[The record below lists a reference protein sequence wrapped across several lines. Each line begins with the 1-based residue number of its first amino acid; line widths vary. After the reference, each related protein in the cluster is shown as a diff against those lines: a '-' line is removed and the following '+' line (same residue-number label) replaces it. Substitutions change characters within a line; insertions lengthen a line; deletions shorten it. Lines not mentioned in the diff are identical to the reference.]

1 MKNPFRKKTLTP
13 REVFI
18 RTFLDCIAPGVVK
31 FEVDHYIF
39 GNTYRCV
46 WALREYPASTE
57 SQAIL
62 RHLGEKSG
70 VTLRIYCRQVSP
82 GEEDRIIDNANKKNK
97 LDGSDP
103 NKLRQAVE
111 AESNLRDVAELV
123 HKMHR
128 EHEPLLHCAVYLEM
142 TADSMEHLRQ
152 LQTDVLTELVRCKL
166 NVDKLLLRQKQGFY
180 CASPVGYNAL
190 GREFE
195 RVLPAGSVANL
206 YPFNYSGKT
215 DPNGFYIGKDKY
227 GSNIVV
233 DFDRRDSD
241 KTSANILILGNSGQ
255 GKSYLMKLLICNL
268 LEAGKSVVSLDA
280 EHELEELCDKL
291 GGCFIDLMAGEKR
304 INVLEVRCWNEDT
317 EADESAPGA
326 FRKSTLLARHISFL
340 KDFFR
345 AYKEFSDP
353 QLDTIEIMLSK
364 LYQKWGI
371 SEETDFR
378 QLKPEDY
385 PILSDLYALIN
396 DELVNYRK
404 GSLYTRELLQEVLL
418 GLHSLCVGAD
428 APFFNGHTNISDDR
442 FLVFGVGGVLTA
454 ARSLRN
460 ALLFNVLA
468 YMSDRLLTAGNTVA
482 ALDELY
488 LWLSNPVAIEYIRNC
503 LKRVRK
509 RDSALMMASQN
520 LEDFDQEG
528 VREMTKPLFAIPP
541 HQFLFNPGSID
552 RRFYMDMLQ
561 LDEAEFELIRRARRG
576 ECLFKCGAERYHLKV
591 IAPDHI
597 PQDWFER
604 VQRLFKSR
612 EKTVSVE
619 KTPFHGRIQCSCG
632 AACRSKRSTSARYWL
647 CMRHDGDEAACPI
660 TQIPET
666 QIQQAF
672 LRLYYNLKHQ
682 GSCILPDLIANLRS
696 IRERKFLWS
705 VDVIELNRQIAEL
718 TSQNQLLTT
727 LRESGCVDPDIFISK
742 SNKLTEQLRAVKQ
755 AKSRI
760 LNQDG
765 DDTIPCTQELI
776 TILKRGPETL
786 HDFDGELFGQLID
799 KVIIESNTS
808 LRFRLKNG
816 LELRESIERTVR

>member
-1 MKNPFRKKTLTP
+1 MKNPFHKKEISP
-13 REVFI
+13 QEAFI
-18 RTFLDCIAPGVVK
+18 RSFLDCIAPGVVK

-128 EHEPLLHCAVYLEM
+128 EHAPLLHCAVYLEM
-142 TADSMEHLRQ
+142 TADSMEYLRQ

-268 LEAGKSVVSLDA
+268 LETGKSVVSLDA
-280 EHELEELCDKL
+280 EHELEDLCGKL

-317 EADESAPGA
+317 EADESAPEA

-345 AYKEFSDP
+345 AYKDFSDP
-353 QLDTIEIMLSK
+353 QLDTIEIMLSA

-371 SEETDFR
+371 SEETDFH
-378 QLKPEDY
+378 QLKSGDY
-385 PILSDLYALIN
+385 PVLSDLYALIN
-396 DELVNYRK
+396 NELVNYRN

-454 ARSLRN
+454 AKSLRN

-488 LWLSNPVAIEYIRNC
+488 LWLSNPIAIEYIRNC

-541 HQFLFNPGSID
+541 HQFLFNPGSIG

-561 LDEAEFELIRRARRG
+561 LDEAEFELIQHARRG

-591 IAPDHI
+591 IAPDH
-597 PQDWFER
+597 
-604 VQRLFKSR
+604 K
-612 EKTVSVE
+612 
-619 KTPFHGRIQCSCG
+619 
-632 AACRSKRSTSARYWL
+632 
-647 CMRHDGDEAACPI
+647 
-660 TQIPET
+660 
-666 QIQQAF
+666 
-672 LRLYYNLKHQ
+672 
-682 GSCILPDLIANLRS
+682 
-696 IRERKFLWS
+696 
-705 VDVIELNRQIAEL
+705 
-718 TSQNQLLTT
+718 
-727 LRESGCVDPDIFISK
+727 
-742 SNKLTEQLRAVKQ
+742 AV
-755 AKSRI
+755 
-760 LNQDG
+760 
-765 DDTIPCTQELI
+765 
-776 TILKRGPETL
+776 
-786 HDFDGELFGQLID
+786 LFGMAGG
-799 KVIIESNTS
+799 K
-808 LRFRLKNG
+808 
-816 LELRESIERTVR
+816 

>member
-1 MKNPFRKKTLTP
+1 MKNPFHKKEISP
-13 REVFI
+13 QEAFI
-18 RTFLDCIAPGVVK
+18 RSFLDCIAPGVVK

-142 TADSMEHLRQ
+142 TADSAEHLRQ

-227 GSNIVV
+227 GSNIAV

-268 LEAGKSVVSLDA
+268 LETGKSVVSLDA
-280 EHELEELCDKL
+280 EHELEELCGKL

-317 EADESAPGA
+317 DMETDESAPEA

-345 AYKEFSDP
+345 AYKDFSDP
-353 QLDTIEIMLSK
+353 QLDTIEIMLSE
-364 LYQKWGI
+364 LYRKWGI

-396 DELVNYRK
+396 NELVNYRN

-454 ARSLRN
+454 AKSLRN

-541 HQFLFNPGSID
+541 HQFLFNPGSIGK
-552 RRFYMDMLQ
+552 RFYMDMLQ

-591 IAPDHI
+591 IAPDH
-597 PQDWFER
+597 
-604 VQRLFKSR
+604 K
-612 EKTVSVE
+612 
-619 KTPFHGRIQCSCG
+619 
-632 AACRSKRSTSARYWL
+632 
-647 CMRHDGDEAACPI
+647 
-660 TQIPET
+660 
-666 QIQQAF
+666 
-672 LRLYYNLKHQ
+672 
-682 GSCILPDLIANLRS
+682 
-696 IRERKFLWS
+696 
-705 VDVIELNRQIAEL
+705 
-718 TSQNQLLTT
+718 
-727 LRESGCVDPDIFISK
+727 
-742 SNKLTEQLRAVKQ
+742 AV
-755 AKSRI
+755 
-760 LNQDG
+760 
-765 DDTIPCTQELI
+765 
-776 TILKRGPETL
+776 
-786 HDFDGELFGQLID
+786 LFGTAGG
-799 KVIIESNTS
+799 K
-808 LRFRLKNG
+808 
-816 LELRESIERTVR
+816 

>member
-1 MKNPFRKKTLTP
+1 MKNPFRKKEPTP
-13 REVFI
+13 REAFL
-18 RTFLDCIAPGVVK
+18 RTYLDCIAPGVVK

-39 GNTYRCV
+39 GSTYRCV

-57 SQAIL
+57 AQAIL

-103 NKLRQAVE
+103 NKLRQTVE

-142 TADSMEHLRQ
+142 TADSMEGLKR

-166 NVDKLLLRQKQGFY
+166 NVDKLLLRQKQGF
-180 CASPVGYNAL
+180 CCVSPVGHNAL

-215 DPNGFYIGKDKY
+215 DPKGIYIGKDKY

-233 DFDRRDSD
+233 DFDRRESD

-255 GKSYLMKLLICNL
+255 GKSYLIKLLICNL
-268 LEAGKSVVSLDA
+268 LEAGKSVISLDA
-280 EHELEELCDKL
+280 EHELEELCGNL

-304 INVLEVRCWNEDT
+304 INVLEVRCWDEGDT
-317 EADESAPGA
+317 SETDESVPEA

-371 SEETDFR
+371 TEETDFR
-378 QLKPEDY
+378 QLAPEDY
-385 PILSDLYALIN
+385 PILSDLYALMEE
-396 DELVNYRK
+396 ELRHYQA

-418 GLHSLCVGAD
+418 GLHSLCMGAD
-428 APFFNGHTNISDDR
+428 APFFNGHTNITGDR
-442 FLVFGVGGVLTA
+442 FLVFGVGGMLTA
-454 ARSLRN
+454 AKSLRN

-509 RDSALMMASQN
+509 RDSALLMASQN

-541 HQFLFNPGSID
+541 HQFLFNPGSIG

-561 LDEAEFELIRRARRG
+561 LDEAEFELIRHARRG
-576 ECLFKCGAERYHLKV
+576 ECLFKCGAERYLLEVK
-591 IAPDHI
+591 APPH
-597 PQDWFER
+597 
-604 VQRLFKSR
+604 K
-612 EKTVSVE
+612 
-619 KTPFHGRIQCSCG
+619 
-632 AACRSKRSTSARYWL
+632 AA
-647 CMRHDGDEAACPI
+647 
-660 TQIPET
+660 
-666 QIQQAF
+666 
-672 LRLYYNLKHQ
+672 
-682 GSCILPDLIANLRS
+682 
-696 IRERKFLWS
+696 
-705 VDVIELNRQIAEL
+705 
-718 TSQNQLLTT
+718 
-727 LRESGCVDPDIFISK
+727 
-742 SNKLTEQLRAVKQ
+742 
-755 AKSRI
+755 
-760 LNQDG
+760 
-765 DDTIPCTQELI
+765 
-776 TILKRGPETL
+776 
-786 HDFDGELFGQLID
+786 LFG
-799 KVIIESNTS
+799 TAGG
-808 LRFRLKNG
+808 R
-816 LELRESIERTVR
+816 

>member
-1 MKNPFRKKTLTP
+1 MKNPFRKKAITP

-18 RTFLDCIAPGVVK
+18 RTYLDSIAPGVVK

-142 TADSMEHLRQ
+142 TADSAEHLRQ

-280 EHELEELCDKL
+280 EHELEELCGKL

-317 EADESAPGA
+317 EADESAPEA

-345 AYKEFSDP
+345 AYKDFSDP
-353 QLDTIEIMLSK
+353 QLDTIEIMLSA
-364 LYQKWGI
+364 LYKKWGI

-385 PILSDLYALIN
+385 PVLSDLYALIN
-396 DELVNYRK
+396 NELVNYRN
-404 GSLYTRELLQEVLL
+404 GSLYTRELLQDVLL

-454 ARSLRN
+454 AKSLRN

-541 HQFLFNPGSID
+541 HQFLFNPGSIG

-591 IAPDHI
+591 IAPDH
-597 PQDWFER
+597 
-604 VQRLFKSR
+604 K
-612 EKTVSVE
+612 
-619 KTPFHGRIQCSCG
+619 
-632 AACRSKRSTSARYWL
+632 
-647 CMRHDGDEAACPI
+647 
-660 TQIPET
+660 
-666 QIQQAF
+666 
-672 LRLYYNLKHQ
+672 
-682 GSCILPDLIANLRS
+682 
-696 IRERKFLWS
+696 
-705 VDVIELNRQIAEL
+705 
-718 TSQNQLLTT
+718 
-727 LRESGCVDPDIFISK
+727 
-742 SNKLTEQLRAVKQ
+742 AV
-755 AKSRI
+755 
-760 LNQDG
+760 
-765 DDTIPCTQELI
+765 
-776 TILKRGPETL
+776 
-786 HDFDGELFGQLID
+786 LFGTAGG
-799 KVIIESNTS
+799 K
-808 LRFRLKNG
+808 
-816 LELRESIERTVR
+816 

>member
-1 MKNPFRKKTLTP
+1 MKNPFHKKEISP
-13 REVFI
+13 QEAFI
-18 RTFLDCIAPGVVK
+18 RSFLDCIAPGVVK

-142 TADSMEHLRQ
+142 TADSMGYLRQ
-152 LQTDVLTELVRCKL
+152 LQTDVLSELVRCKL

-280 EHELEELCDKL
+280 EHELEELCGKL

-304 INVLEVRCWNEDT
+304 INVLEVRYWNEDT
-317 EADESAPGA
+317 ETDEPAPEA

-345 AYKEFSDP
+345 AYKDFSDP
-353 QLDTIEIMLSK
+353 QLDTIEIMLSA
-364 LYQKWGI
+364 LYKKWGI

-378 QLKPEDY
+378 RLMPEDY

-396 DELVNYRK
+396 NELVNYRN

-454 ARSLRN
+454 AKSLRN

-528 VREMTKPLFAIPP
+528 VREMTKPPFAIPP
-541 HQFLFNPGSID
+541 HQFLFNPGSIG

-591 IAPDHI
+591 IAPDH
-597 PQDWFER
+597 
-604 VQRLFKSR
+604 K
-612 EKTVSVE
+612 
-619 KTPFHGRIQCSCG
+619 
-632 AACRSKRSTSARYWL
+632 
-647 CMRHDGDEAACPI
+647 
-660 TQIPET
+660 
-666 QIQQAF
+666 
-672 LRLYYNLKHQ
+672 
-682 GSCILPDLIANLRS
+682 
-696 IRERKFLWS
+696 
-705 VDVIELNRQIAEL
+705 
-718 TSQNQLLTT
+718 
-727 LRESGCVDPDIFISK
+727 
-742 SNKLTEQLRAVKQ
+742 AV
-755 AKSRI
+755 
-760 LNQDG
+760 
-765 DDTIPCTQELI
+765 
-776 TILKRGPETL
+776 
-786 HDFDGELFGQLID
+786 LFGTAGG
-799 KVIIESNTS
+799 K
-808 LRFRLKNG
+808 
-816 LELRESIERTVR
+816 

>member
-1 MKNPFRKKTLTP
+1 MKNLFHKKEISP
-13 REVFI
+13 QEAFI
-18 RTFLDCIAPGVVK
+18 RSFLDCIAPGVVK

-142 TADSMEHLRQ
+142 TADSAEHLRQ

-227 GSNIVV
+227 GSNIAV

-280 EHELEELCDKL
+280 EHELEDLCGKL

-304 INVLEVRCWNEDT
+304 INVLEVRYWNEDT
-317 EADESAPGA
+317 DMETDESAPEA

-345 AYKEFSDP
+345 AYKDFSDP

-364 LYQKWGI
+364 LYRKWGI

-378 QLKPEDY
+378 RLTPEDY

-396 DELVNYRK
+396 NEMVNYRN

-454 ARSLRN
+454 AKSLRN

-488 LWLSNPVAIEYIRNC
+488 LWLSNPIAIEYIRNC

-541 HQFLFNPGSID
+541 HQFLFNPGSIGK
-552 RRFYMDMLQ
+552 RFYMDMLQ

-591 IAPDHI
+591 IAPDH
-597 PQDWFER
+597 
-604 VQRLFKSR
+604 K
-612 EKTVSVE
+612 
-619 KTPFHGRIQCSCG
+619 
-632 AACRSKRSTSARYWL
+632 
-647 CMRHDGDEAACPI
+647 
-660 TQIPET
+660 
-666 QIQQAF
+666 
-672 LRLYYNLKHQ
+672 
-682 GSCILPDLIANLRS
+682 
-696 IRERKFLWS
+696 
-705 VDVIELNRQIAEL
+705 
-718 TSQNQLLTT
+718 
-727 LRESGCVDPDIFISK
+727 
-742 SNKLTEQLRAVKQ
+742 AV
-755 AKSRI
+755 
-760 LNQDG
+760 
-765 DDTIPCTQELI
+765 
-776 TILKRGPETL
+776 
-786 HDFDGELFGQLID
+786 LFGMAGG
-799 KVIIESNTS
+799 K
-808 LRFRLKNG
+808 
-816 LELRESIERTVR
+816 

>member
-1 MKNPFRKKTLTP
+1 MKNPFHKKEISP
-13 REVFI
+13 QEAFI
-18 RTFLDCIAPGVVK
+18 RSFLDCIAPGVVK

-82 GEEDRIIDNANKKNK
+82 GEEDRIIDNANKKNR

-142 TADSMEHLRQ
+142 TADSMEYLRQ

-227 GSNIVV
+227 GSNIAV

-280 EHELEELCDKL
+280 EHELEELCGKL
-291 GGCFIDLMAGEKR
+291 GGCFIDLMGGEKR

-317 EADESAPGA
+317 EADESAPEA

-345 AYKEFSDP
+345 AYKDFSDP
-353 QLDTIEIMLSK
+353 QLDTIEIMLSA
-364 LYQKWGI
+364 LYKKWGI

-378 QLKPEDY
+378 QLKPGDY
-385 PILSDLYALIN
+385 PVLSDLYALIN
-396 DELVNYRK
+396 NELVNYRN

-454 ARSLRN
+454 AKSLRN

-468 YMSDRLLTAGNTVA
+468 YMSDRLLTVGNTVA

-509 RDSALMMASQN
+509 RDSALMMTSQN

-541 HQFLFNPGSID
+541 HQFLFNPGSIG

-561 LDEAEFELIRRARRG
+561 LDEAEFELIQHARRG

-591 IAPDHI
+591 IAPDH
-597 PQDWFER
+597 
-604 VQRLFKSR
+604 K
-612 EKTVSVE
+612 
-619 KTPFHGRIQCSCG
+619 
-632 AACRSKRSTSARYWL
+632 
-647 CMRHDGDEAACPI
+647 
-660 TQIPET
+660 
-666 QIQQAF
+666 
-672 LRLYYNLKHQ
+672 
-682 GSCILPDLIANLRS
+682 
-696 IRERKFLWS
+696 
-705 VDVIELNRQIAEL
+705 
-718 TSQNQLLTT
+718 
-727 LRESGCVDPDIFISK
+727 
-742 SNKLTEQLRAVKQ
+742 AV
-755 AKSRI
+755 
-760 LNQDG
+760 
-765 DDTIPCTQELI
+765 
-776 TILKRGPETL
+776 
-786 HDFDGELFGQLID
+786 LFGTAGG
-799 KVIIESNTS
+799 K
-808 LRFRLKNG
+808 
-816 LELRESIERTVR
+816 

>member
-1 MKNPFRKKTLTP
+1 MKNPFHKKEISPQET
-13 REVFI
+13 FI
-18 RTFLDCIAPGVVK
+18 RSFLDCIAPGVVK

-57 SQAIL
+57 AQAIL

-142 TADSMEHLRQ
+142 TADSAEHLRQ

-190 GREFE
+190 GREFG

-317 EADESAPGA
+317 EADESAPEA

-345 AYKEFSDP
+345 AYKDFSDP

-364 LYQKWGI
+364 LYRKWGI

-378 QLKPEDY
+378 QLKPGDY
-385 PILSDLYALIN
+385 PVLSDLYALIN
-396 DELVNYRK
+396 NELVNYRN

-454 ARSLRN
+454 AKSLRN

-541 HQFLFNPGSID
+541 HQFLFNPGSIG

-561 LDEAEFELIRRARRG
+561 LDEAEFELIQRARRG

-591 IAPDHI
+591 IAPDH
-597 PQDWFER
+597 
-604 VQRLFKSR
+604 K
-612 EKTVSVE
+612 
-619 KTPFHGRIQCSCG
+619 
-632 AACRSKRSTSARYWL
+632 
-647 CMRHDGDEAACPI
+647 
-660 TQIPET
+660 
-666 QIQQAF
+666 
-672 LRLYYNLKHQ
+672 
-682 GSCILPDLIANLRS
+682 
-696 IRERKFLWS
+696 
-705 VDVIELNRQIAEL
+705 
-718 TSQNQLLTT
+718 
-727 LRESGCVDPDIFISK
+727 
-742 SNKLTEQLRAVKQ
+742 AV
-755 AKSRI
+755 
-760 LNQDG
+760 
-765 DDTIPCTQELI
+765 
-776 TILKRGPETL
+776 
-786 HDFDGELFGQLID
+786 LFGTAGG
-799 KVIIESNTS
+799 K
-808 LRFRLKNG
+808 
-816 LELRESIERTVR
+816 

>member
-1 MKNPFRKKTLTP
+1 MKNPFHKKEISPQET
-13 REVFI
+13 FI
-18 RTFLDCIAPGVVK
+18 RSFLDSIAPGVVK

-142 TADSMEHLRQ
+142 TADSAEHLRQ
-152 LQTDVLTELVRCKL
+152 LQADVLTELVRCKL

-280 EHELEELCDKL
+280 EHELEELCGKL

-317 EADESAPGA
+317 EADESAPEA

-345 AYKEFSDP
+345 AYKDFSDP
-353 QLDTIEIMLSK
+353 QLDTIEIMLSA
-364 LYQKWGI
+364 LYKKWGI

-378 QLKPEDY
+378 RLMPEDY

-396 DELVNYRK
+396 NELVNYRN

-454 ARSLRN
+454 AKSLRN

-541 HQFLFNPGSID
+541 NQFLFNPGSIG

-591 IAPDHI
+591 IAPDH
-597 PQDWFER
+597 
-604 VQRLFKSR
+604 K
-612 EKTVSVE
+612 
-619 KTPFHGRIQCSCG
+619 
-632 AACRSKRSTSARYWL
+632 
-647 CMRHDGDEAACPI
+647 
-660 TQIPET
+660 
-666 QIQQAF
+666 
-672 LRLYYNLKHQ
+672 
-682 GSCILPDLIANLRS
+682 
-696 IRERKFLWS
+696 
-705 VDVIELNRQIAEL
+705 
-718 TSQNQLLTT
+718 
-727 LRESGCVDPDIFISK
+727 
-742 SNKLTEQLRAVKQ
+742 AV
-755 AKSRI
+755 
-760 LNQDG
+760 
-765 DDTIPCTQELI
+765 
-776 TILKRGPETL
+776 
-786 HDFDGELFGQLID
+786 LFGTAGG
-799 KVIIESNTS
+799 K
-808 LRFRLKNG
+808 
-816 LELRESIERTVR
+816 

>member
-1 MKNPFRKKTLTP
+1 MKNPFHKKEISP
-13 REVFI
+13 QEAFI
-18 RTFLDCIAPGVVK
+18 RSFLDCIAPGVVK

-142 TADSMEHLRQ
+142 TADSAEHLRQ

-268 LEAGKSVVSLDA
+268 LEAGKSVISLDA
-280 EHELEELCDKL
+280 EHELEELCGNL
-291 GGCFIDLMAGEKR
+291 NGCFVDLMAGERR

-317 EADESAPGA
+317 EADESAPEA

-345 AYKEFSDP
+345 AYKDFSDP
-353 QLDTIEIMLSK
+353 QLDTIEIMLSA
-364 LYQKWGI
+364 LYKKWGI

-378 QLKPEDY
+378 RLMPEDY

-396 DELVNYRK
+396 GELVNYRS

-428 APFFNGHTNISDDR
+428 APFFNGHTNISGDR

-454 ARSLRN
+454 AKSLRN

-541 HQFLFNPGSID
+541 HQFLFNPGSIG

-591 IAPDHI
+591 IAPDH
-597 PQDWFER
+597 
-604 VQRLFKSR
+604 K
-612 EKTVSVE
+612 
-619 KTPFHGRIQCSCG
+619 
-632 AACRSKRSTSARYWL
+632 
-647 CMRHDGDEAACPI
+647 
-660 TQIPET
+660 
-666 QIQQAF
+666 
-672 LRLYYNLKHQ
+672 
-682 GSCILPDLIANLRS
+682 
-696 IRERKFLWS
+696 
-705 VDVIELNRQIAEL
+705 
-718 TSQNQLLTT
+718 
-727 LRESGCVDPDIFISK
+727 
-742 SNKLTEQLRAVKQ
+742 AV
-755 AKSRI
+755 
-760 LNQDG
+760 
-765 DDTIPCTQELI
+765 
-776 TILKRGPETL
+776 
-786 HDFDGELFGQLID
+786 LFGTAGG
-799 KVIIESNTS
+799 K
-808 LRFRLKNG
+808 
-816 LELRESIERTVR
+816 

>member
-1 MKNPFRKKTLTP
+1 MKNPFRKKEPTP
-13 REVFI
+13 REAFL
-18 RTFLDCIAPGVVK
+18 RTYLDCIAPGVVK

-39 GNTYRCV
+39 GSTYRCV

-57 SQAIL
+57 AQAIL

-82 GEEDRIIDNANKKNK
+82 GEEDWIIDNANKKNK

-103 NKLRQAVE
+103 NKLRQTVE

-142 TADSMEHLRQ
+142 TADSMEGLKR

-166 NVDKLLLRQKQGFY
+166 NVDKLLLRQKQGF
-180 CASPVGYNAL
+180 CCVSPVGHNAL

-195 RVLPAGSVANL
+195 RVLPAGSVANF

-215 DPNGFYIGKDKY
+215 DPKGIYIGKDKY

-233 DFDRRDSD
+233 DFDRRESD

-268 LEAGKSVVSLDA
+268 LEAGKSVISLDA
-280 EHELEELCDKL
+280 EHELEELCGNL

-304 INVLEVRCWNEDT
+304 INVLEVRCWDEGDT
-317 EADESAPGA
+317 SETDESVPEA

-371 SEETDFR
+371 TEETDFR
-378 QLKPEDY
+378 QLAPEDY
-385 PILSDLYALIN
+385 PILSDLYALMEE
-396 DELVNYRK
+396 ELRHYQA

-418 GLHSLCVGAD
+418 GLHSLCMGAD
-428 APFFNGHTNISDDR
+428 APFFNGHTNITGDR
-442 FLVFGVGGVLTA
+442 FLVFGVGGMLTA
-454 ARSLRN
+454 AKSLRN

-509 RDSALMMASQN
+509 RDSALLMASQN

-541 HQFLFNPGSID
+541 HQFLFNPGSIG

-561 LDEAEFELIRRARRG
+561 LDEAEFELIRHARRG
-576 ECLFKCGAERYHLKV
+576 ECLFKCGAERYLLEVK
-591 IAPDHI
+591 APPH
-597 PQDWFER
+597 
-604 VQRLFKSR
+604 K
-612 EKTVSVE
+612 
-619 KTPFHGRIQCSCG
+619 
-632 AACRSKRSTSARYWL
+632 AA
-647 CMRHDGDEAACPI
+647 
-660 TQIPET
+660 
-666 QIQQAF
+666 
-672 LRLYYNLKHQ
+672 
-682 GSCILPDLIANLRS
+682 
-696 IRERKFLWS
+696 
-705 VDVIELNRQIAEL
+705 
-718 TSQNQLLTT
+718 
-727 LRESGCVDPDIFISK
+727 
-742 SNKLTEQLRAVKQ
+742 
-755 AKSRI
+755 
-760 LNQDG
+760 
-765 DDTIPCTQELI
+765 
-776 TILKRGPETL
+776 
-786 HDFDGELFGQLID
+786 LFG
-799 KVIIESNTS
+799 TAGG
-808 LRFRLKNG
+808 R
-816 LELRESIERTVR
+816 

>member
-1 MKNPFRKKTLTP
+1 MKNPFRKKALAP

-18 RTFLDCIAPGVVK
+18 RTYLDSIAPGVVK

-39 GNTYRCV
+39 GNTYRCA

-97 LDGSDP
+97 LDGADP

-142 TADSMEHLRQ
+142 TADSAEHLRQ

-268 LEAGKSVVSLDA
+268 LEAGKSVISLDA
-280 EHELEELCDKL
+280 EHELEELCGNL
-291 GGCFIDLMAGEKR
+291 NGCFVDLMAGERR

-317 EADESAPGA
+317 EADESAPEA

-345 AYKEFSDP
+345 AYKDFSDP
-353 QLDTIEIMLSK
+353 QLDTIEIMLSA
-364 LYQKWGI
+364 LYKKWGI

-378 QLKPEDY
+378 RLTPEDY

-396 DELVNYRK
+396 NELVNYRN

-454 ARSLRN
+454 AKSLRN

-488 LWLSNPVAIEYIRNC
+488 LWLSNPIAIEYIRNC

-509 RDSALMMASQN
+509 RDSALIMASQN

-541 HQFLFNPGSID
+541 HQFLFNPGSIGK
-552 RRFYMDMLQ
+552 RFYMDMLQ

-591 IAPDHI
+591 IAPDH
-597 PQDWFER
+597 
-604 VQRLFKSR
+604 K
-612 EKTVSVE
+612 
-619 KTPFHGRIQCSCG
+619 
-632 AACRSKRSTSARYWL
+632 
-647 CMRHDGDEAACPI
+647 
-660 TQIPET
+660 
-666 QIQQAF
+666 
-672 LRLYYNLKHQ
+672 
-682 GSCILPDLIANLRS
+682 
-696 IRERKFLWS
+696 
-705 VDVIELNRQIAEL
+705 
-718 TSQNQLLTT
+718 
-727 LRESGCVDPDIFISK
+727 
-742 SNKLTEQLRAVKQ
+742 AV
-755 AKSRI
+755 
-760 LNQDG
+760 
-765 DDTIPCTQELI
+765 
-776 TILKRGPETL
+776 
-786 HDFDGELFGQLID
+786 LFGTAGG
-799 KVIIESNTS
+799 K
-808 LRFRLKNG
+808 
-816 LELRESIERTVR
+816 

>member
-1 MKNPFRKKTLTP
+1 MRNPFRKKTP
-13 REVFI
+13 SPQEAFI
-18 RTFLDCIAPGVVK
+18 RSFLDCIAPGVVK

-142 TADSMEHLRQ
+142 TADSAEHLRQ

-280 EHELEELCDKL
+280 EHELEELCGKL

-304 INVLEVRCWNEDT
+304 INVLEVRYWNEDT
-317 EADESAPGA
+317 DMETDESAPEA

-345 AYKEFSDP
+345 AYKDFSDP
-353 QLDTIEIMLSK
+353 QLDTIEIMLSA

-396 DELVNYRK
+396 NELVNYRN

-454 ARSLRN
+454 AKSLRN

-488 LWLSNPVAIEYIRNC
+488 LWLSNPIAIEYIRNC

-541 HQFLFNPGSID
+541 HQFLFNPGSIG

-591 IAPDHI
+591 IAPDH
-597 PQDWFER
+597 
-604 VQRLFKSR
+604 K
-612 EKTVSVE
+612 
-619 KTPFHGRIQCSCG
+619 
-632 AACRSKRSTSARYWL
+632 
-647 CMRHDGDEAACPI
+647 
-660 TQIPET
+660 
-666 QIQQAF
+666 
-672 LRLYYNLKHQ
+672 
-682 GSCILPDLIANLRS
+682 
-696 IRERKFLWS
+696 
-705 VDVIELNRQIAEL
+705 
-718 TSQNQLLTT
+718 
-727 LRESGCVDPDIFISK
+727 
-742 SNKLTEQLRAVKQ
+742 AV
-755 AKSRI
+755 
-760 LNQDG
+760 
-765 DDTIPCTQELI
+765 
-776 TILKRGPETL
+776 
-786 HDFDGELFGQLID
+786 LFGTAGG
-799 KVIIESNTS
+799 K
-808 LRFRLKNG
+808 
-816 LELRESIERTVR
+816 

>member
-1 MKNPFRKKTLTP
+1 MKNPFRKKHLTP

-18 RTFLDCIAPGVVK
+18 RTYLDSIAPGVVK

-70 VTLRIYCRQVSP
+70 VTLRLYCRQVSP

-317 EADESAPGA
+317 DMETDESAPEA

-345 AYKEFSDP
+345 AYKDFSDP
-353 QLDTIEIMLSK
+353 QLDTIEIMLSA
-364 LYQKWGI
+364 LYKKWGI

-378 QLKPEDY
+378 RLTPEDY

-396 DELVNYRK
+396 NELVNYRNS
-404 GSLYTRELLQEVLL
+404 SLYTRELLQEVLL

-454 ARSLRN
+454 AKSLRN

-541 HQFLFNPGSID
+541 HQFLFNPGSIGK
-552 RRFYMDMLQ
+552 RFYMDMLQ

-591 IAPDHI
+591 IAPDH
-597 PQDWFER
+597 
-604 VQRLFKSR
+604 K
-612 EKTVSVE
+612 
-619 KTPFHGRIQCSCG
+619 
-632 AACRSKRSTSARYWL
+632 
-647 CMRHDGDEAACPI
+647 
-660 TQIPET
+660 
-666 QIQQAF
+666 
-672 LRLYYNLKHQ
+672 
-682 GSCILPDLIANLRS
+682 
-696 IRERKFLWS
+696 
-705 VDVIELNRQIAEL
+705 
-718 TSQNQLLTT
+718 
-727 LRESGCVDPDIFISK
+727 
-742 SNKLTEQLRAVKQ
+742 AV
-755 AKSRI
+755 
-760 LNQDG
+760 
-765 DDTIPCTQELI
+765 
-776 TILKRGPETL
+776 
-786 HDFDGELFGQLID
+786 LFGTAGG
-799 KVIIESNTS
+799 K
-808 LRFRLKNG
+808 
-816 LELRESIERTVR
+816 

>member
-1 MKNPFRKKTLTP
+1 MKNPFHKKEISP
-13 REVFI
+13 QEAFI
-18 RTFLDCIAPGVVK
+18 RSFLDCIAPGVVK

-82 GEEDRIIDNANKKNK
+82 GEEDRIIDNANKNNK

-128 EHEPLLHCAVYLEM
+128 EHEPLLHCTVYLEM
-142 TADSMEHLRQ
+142 TADSMEYLRQ

-166 NVDKLLLRQKQGFY
+166 NVDKLLLRQKHGFY

-268 LEAGKSVVSLDA
+268 LEVGKSVISLDA
-280 EHELEELCDKL
+280 EHELEELCGNL
-291 GGCFIDLMAGEKR
+291 NGCFVDLMAGEKR

-317 EADESAPGA
+317 EADESAPEA

-345 AYKEFSDP
+345 AYKDFSDP
-353 QLDTIEIMLSK
+353 QLDTIEIMLSA

-378 QLKPEDY
+378 RLMPEDY

-396 DELVNYRK
+396 DELVNYRN
-404 GSLYTRELLQEVLL
+404 GSLYTRELLQEALL

-442 FLVFGVGGVLTA
+442 LLVFGVGGVLTA

-488 LWLSNPVAIEYIRNC
+488 LWLSNPIAIEYIRNC

-541 HQFLFNPGSID
+541 HQFLFNPGSIGK
-552 RRFYMDMLQ
+552 RFYMDMLQ
-561 LDEAEFELIRRARRG
+561 LDEAEFDLIQHARRG
-576 ECLFKCGAERYHLKV
+576 ECLFKCGMERYHLEVK
-591 IAPDHI
+591 AP
-597 PQDWFER
+597 PY
-604 VQRLFKSR
+604 K
-612 EKTVSVE
+612 
-619 KTPFHGRIQCSCG
+619 
-632 AACRSKRSTSARYWL
+632 AA
-647 CMRHDGDEAACPI
+647 
-660 TQIPET
+660 
-666 QIQQAF
+666 
-672 LRLYYNLKHQ
+672 
-682 GSCILPDLIANLRS
+682 
-696 IRERKFLWS
+696 
-705 VDVIELNRQIAEL
+705 
-718 TSQNQLLTT
+718 
-727 LRESGCVDPDIFISK
+727 
-742 SNKLTEQLRAVKQ
+742 
-755 AKSRI
+755 
-760 LNQDG
+760 
-765 DDTIPCTQELI
+765 
-776 TILKRGPETL
+776 
-786 HDFDGELFGQLID
+786 LFGT
-799 KVIIESNTS
+799 KGG
-808 LRFRLKNG
+808 K
-816 LELRESIERTVR
+816 

>member
-1 MKNPFRKKTLTP
+1 M
-13 REVFI
+13 
-18 RTFLDCIAPGVVK
+18 
-31 FEVDHYIF
+31 
-39 GNTYRCV
+39 

-57 SQAIL
+57 AQAIL

-103 NKLRQAVE
+103 NKLRQTVE

-142 TADSMEHLRQ
+142 TADSMERLKR

-166 NVDKLLLRQKQGFY
+166 NVDKLLLRQKQGF
-180 CASPVGYNAL
+180 CCVSPVGHNAL

-215 DPNGFYIGKDKY
+215 DPKGIYIGKDKY

-233 DFDRRDSD
+233 DFDRRESD
-241 KTSANILILGNSGQ
+241 KTSTNILILGNSGQ

-268 LEAGKSVVSLDA
+268 LEAGKSVISLDA
-280 EHELEELCDKL
+280 EHELEELCRNL

-304 INVLEVRCWNEDT
+304 INVLEVRCWDEGDT
-317 EADESAPGA
+317 SETDESAPEA

-364 LYQKWGI
+364 LYQKWSI
-371 SEETDFR
+371 TEETDFR
-378 QLKPEDY
+378 QLAPEDY
-385 PILSDLYALIN
+385 PILSDLYALMEE
-396 DELVNYRK
+396 ELRHYQA

-418 GLHSLCVGAD
+418 GLHSLCMGAD
-428 APFFNGHTNISDDR
+428 APFFNGRTNITGDR
-442 FLVFGVGGVLTA
+442 FLVFGVGGMLTA
-454 ARSLRN
+454 AKSLRN

-509 RDSALMMASQN
+509 RDSALLMASQN

-541 HQFLFNPGSID
+541 HQFLFNPGSIG

-561 LDEAEFELIRRARRG
+561 LDEAEFELIRHARRG
-576 ECLFKCGAERYHLKV
+576 ECLFKCGAERYLLEVK
-591 IAPDHI
+591 APPH
-597 PQDWFER
+597 
-604 VQRLFKSR
+604 K
-612 EKTVSVE
+612 
-619 KTPFHGRIQCSCG
+619 
-632 AACRSKRSTSARYWL
+632 AA
-647 CMRHDGDEAACPI
+647 
-660 TQIPET
+660 
-666 QIQQAF
+666 
-672 LRLYYNLKHQ
+672 
-682 GSCILPDLIANLRS
+682 
-696 IRERKFLWS
+696 
-705 VDVIELNRQIAEL
+705 
-718 TSQNQLLTT
+718 
-727 LRESGCVDPDIFISK
+727 
-742 SNKLTEQLRAVKQ
+742 
-755 AKSRI
+755 
-760 LNQDG
+760 
-765 DDTIPCTQELI
+765 
-776 TILKRGPETL
+776 
-786 HDFDGELFGQLID
+786 LFG
-799 KVIIESNTS
+799 TAGG
-808 LRFRLKNG
+808 R
-816 LELRESIERTVR
+816 

>member
-142 TADSMEHLRQ
+142 TADSAEHLRQ

-280 EHELEELCDKL
+280 EHELEELCGKL

-317 EADESAPGA
+317 EADESAPEA

-345 AYKEFSDP
+345 AYKDFSDP
-353 QLDTIEIMLSK
+353 QLDTIEIMLSA
-364 LYQKWGI
+364 LYKKWGI

-378 QLKPEDY
+378 RLTPEDY

-396 DELVNYRK
+396 NELVNYRN
-404 GSLYTRELLQEVLL
+404 GSLYTRELLQEALL

-454 ARSLRN
+454 AKSLRN

-541 HQFLFNPGSID
+541 HQFLFNPGSIG

-591 IAPDHI
+591 IAPDH
-597 PQDWFER
+597 
-604 VQRLFKSR
+604 K
-612 EKTVSVE
+612 
-619 KTPFHGRIQCSCG
+619 
-632 AACRSKRSTSARYWL
+632 
-647 CMRHDGDEAACPI
+647 
-660 TQIPET
+660 
-666 QIQQAF
+666 
-672 LRLYYNLKHQ
+672 
-682 GSCILPDLIANLRS
+682 
-696 IRERKFLWS
+696 
-705 VDVIELNRQIAEL
+705 
-718 TSQNQLLTT
+718 
-727 LRESGCVDPDIFISK
+727 
-742 SNKLTEQLRAVKQ
+742 AV
-755 AKSRI
+755 
-760 LNQDG
+760 
-765 DDTIPCTQELI
+765 
-776 TILKRGPETL
+776 
-786 HDFDGELFGQLID
+786 LFGTAGG
-799 KVIIESNTS
+799 K
-808 LRFRLKNG
+808 
-816 LELRESIERTVR
+816 

>member
-1 MKNPFRKKTLTP
+1 MKNPFRKKEPTP
-13 REVFI
+13 REAFL
-18 RTFLDCIAPGVVK
+18 RTYLDCIAPGVVK

-39 GNTYRCV
+39 GSTYRCV

-57 SQAIL
+57 AQAIL

-103 NKLRQAVE
+103 NKLRQTVE

-142 TADSMEHLRQ
+142 TADSMEQLKR

-166 NVDKLLLRQKQGFY
+166 NVDKLLLRQKQGF
-180 CASPVGYNAL
+180 CCVSPVGHNAL

-206 YPFNYSGKT
+206 YPFNYSGKA
-215 DPNGFYIGKDKY
+215 DPKGIYIGKDKY

-233 DFDRRDSD
+233 DFDRRESD

-268 LEAGKSVVSLDA
+268 LEAGKSVISLDA
-280 EHELEELCDKL
+280 EHELEELCGNL

-304 INVLEVRCWNEDT
+304 INVLEVRCWDAGDT
-317 EADESAPGA
+317 SETDESAPEA

-371 SEETDFR
+371 TEETDFR
-378 QLKPEDY
+378 QLTPEDY
-385 PILSDLYALIN
+385 PILSDLYALMEE
-396 DELVNYRK
+396 ELRHYRE

-418 GLHSLCVGAD
+418 GLHSLCMGAD
-428 APFFNGHTNISDDR
+428 APFFNGHTNITGDR
-442 FLVFGVGGVLTA
+442 FLVFGVGGMLTA
-454 ARSLRN
+454 AKSLRN

-509 RDSALMMASQN
+509 RDSALLMASQN

-541 HQFLFNPGSID
+541 HQFLFNPGSIG

-561 LDEAEFELIRRARRG
+561 LDEAEFELIRHARRG
-576 ECLFKCGAERYHLKV
+576 ECLFKCGAERYLLEVK
-591 IAPDHI
+591 APPH
-597 PQDWFER
+597 
-604 VQRLFKSR
+604 K
-612 EKTVSVE
+612 
-619 KTPFHGRIQCSCG
+619 
-632 AACRSKRSTSARYWL
+632 AA
-647 CMRHDGDEAACPI
+647 
-660 TQIPET
+660 
-666 QIQQAF
+666 
-672 LRLYYNLKHQ
+672 
-682 GSCILPDLIANLRS
+682 
-696 IRERKFLWS
+696 
-705 VDVIELNRQIAEL
+705 
-718 TSQNQLLTT
+718 
-727 LRESGCVDPDIFISK
+727 
-742 SNKLTEQLRAVKQ
+742 
-755 AKSRI
+755 
-760 LNQDG
+760 
-765 DDTIPCTQELI
+765 
-776 TILKRGPETL
+776 
-786 HDFDGELFGQLID
+786 LFG
-799 KVIIESNTS
+799 TAGG
-808 LRFRLKNG
+808 R
-816 LELRESIERTVR
+816 

>member
-1 MKNPFRKKTLTP
+1 MKNPFRKKEPTP
-13 REVFI
+13 REAFL
-18 RTFLDCIAPGVVK
+18 RTYLDCIAPGVVK

-39 GNTYRCV
+39 GSTYRCV

-57 SQAIL
+57 AQAIL

-103 NKLRQAVE
+103 NKLRQTVE

-142 TADSMEHLRQ
+142 TADSMEQLKR

-166 NVDKLLLRQKQGFY
+166 NVDKLLLRQKQGF
-180 CASPVGYNAL
+180 CCVSPVGHNAL

-215 DPNGFYIGKDKY
+215 DPKGIYIGKDKY

-233 DFDRRDSD
+233 DFDRRESD

-268 LEAGKSVVSLDA
+268 LEAGKSVISLDA
-280 EHELEELCDKL
+280 EHELEELCGNL

-304 INVLEVRCWNEDT
+304 INVLEVRCWDEGDT
-317 EADESAPGA
+317 SETDESVPEA

-371 SEETDFR
+371 TEETDFR
-378 QLKPEDY
+378 QLAPEDY
-385 PILSDLYALIN
+385 PILSDLYALMEE
-396 DELVNYRK
+396 ELRHYQA

-418 GLHSLCVGAD
+418 GLHSLCMGAD
-428 APFFNGHTNISDDR
+428 APFFNGHTNITGDR
-442 FLVFGVGGVLTA
+442 FLVFGVGGMLTA
-454 ARSLRN
+454 AKSLRN

-509 RDSALMMASQN
+509 RDSALLMASQN

-541 HQFLFNPGSID
+541 HQFLFNPGSIG

-561 LDEAEFELIRRARRG
+561 LDKAEFELIRHARRG
-576 ECLFKCGAERYHLKV
+576 ECLFKCGAERYLLEVK
-591 IAPDHI
+591 APPH
-597 PQDWFER
+597 
-604 VQRLFKSR
+604 K
-612 EKTVSVE
+612 
-619 KTPFHGRIQCSCG
+619 
-632 AACRSKRSTSARYWL
+632 AA
-647 CMRHDGDEAACPI
+647 
-660 TQIPET
+660 
-666 QIQQAF
+666 
-672 LRLYYNLKHQ
+672 
-682 GSCILPDLIANLRS
+682 
-696 IRERKFLWS
+696 
-705 VDVIELNRQIAEL
+705 
-718 TSQNQLLTT
+718 
-727 LRESGCVDPDIFISK
+727 
-742 SNKLTEQLRAVKQ
+742 
-755 AKSRI
+755 
-760 LNQDG
+760 
-765 DDTIPCTQELI
+765 
-776 TILKRGPETL
+776 
-786 HDFDGELFGQLID
+786 LFG
-799 KVIIESNTS
+799 TAGG
-808 LRFRLKNG
+808 R
-816 LELRESIERTVR
+816 

>member
-1 MKNPFRKKTLTP
+1 MKNPFRKKEPTP
-13 REVFI
+13 REAFL
-18 RTFLDCIAPGVVK
+18 RTYLDCIAPGVVK

-39 GNTYRCV
+39 GSTYRCV

-57 SQAIL
+57 AQAIL

-82 GEEDRIIDNANKKNK
+82 GGEDRIIDNANKKNK

-103 NKLRQAVE
+103 NKLRQTVE

-142 TADSMEHLRQ
+142 TADSMEGLKR

-166 NVDKLLLRQKQGFY
+166 NVDKLLLRQKQGF
-180 CASPVGYNAL
+180 CCVSPVGHNAL

-215 DPNGFYIGKDKY
+215 DPKGIYIGKDKY

-233 DFDRRDSD
+233 DFDRRESD

-268 LEAGKSVVSLDA
+268 LEAGKSVISLDA
-280 EHELEELCDKL
+280 EHELEELCGNL

-304 INVLEVRCWNEDT
+304 INVLEVRCWDEGDT
-317 EADESAPGA
+317 SETDESVPEA

-371 SEETDFR
+371 TEETDFR
-378 QLKPEDY
+378 QLAPEDY
-385 PILSDLYALIN
+385 PILSDLYALMEE
-396 DELVNYRK
+396 ELRHYQA

-418 GLHSLCVGAD
+418 GLHSLCMGAD
-428 APFFNGHTNISDDR
+428 APFFNGHTNITGDR
-442 FLVFGVGGVLTA
+442 FLVFGVGGMLTA
-454 ARSLRN
+454 AKSLRN

-509 RDSALMMASQN
+509 RDSALLMASQN

-541 HQFLFNPGSID
+541 HQFLFNPGSIG

-561 LDEAEFELIRRARRG
+561 LDEAEFELIRHARRG
-576 ECLFKCGAERYHLKV
+576 ECLFKCGAERYLLEVK
-591 IAPDHI
+591 APPH
-597 PQDWFER
+597 
-604 VQRLFKSR
+604 K
-612 EKTVSVE
+612 
-619 KTPFHGRIQCSCG
+619 
-632 AACRSKRSTSARYWL
+632 AA
-647 CMRHDGDEAACPI
+647 
-660 TQIPET
+660 
-666 QIQQAF
+666 
-672 LRLYYNLKHQ
+672 
-682 GSCILPDLIANLRS
+682 
-696 IRERKFLWS
+696 
-705 VDVIELNRQIAEL
+705 
-718 TSQNQLLTT
+718 
-727 LRESGCVDPDIFISK
+727 
-742 SNKLTEQLRAVKQ
+742 
-755 AKSRI
+755 
-760 LNQDG
+760 
-765 DDTIPCTQELI
+765 
-776 TILKRGPETL
+776 
-786 HDFDGELFGQLID
+786 LFG
-799 KVIIESNTS
+799 TAGG
-808 LRFRLKNG
+808 R
-816 LELRESIERTVR
+816 

>member
-280 EHELEELCDKL
+280 EHELEELCGKL

-317 EADESAPGA
+317 EADESAPEA

-345 AYKEFSDP
+345 AYKDFSDP

-364 LYQKWGI
+364 LYRKWGI

-591 IAPDHI
+591 IAPDHKAI
-597 PQDWFER
+597 
-604 VQRLFKSR
+604 
-612 EKTVSVE
+612 
-619 KTPFHGRIQCSCG
+619 
-632 AACRSKRSTSARYWL
+632 
-647 CMRHDGDEAACPI
+647 
-660 TQIPET
+660 
-666 QIQQAF
+666 
-672 LRLYYNLKHQ
+672 
-682 GSCILPDLIANLRS
+682 
-696 IRERKFLWS
+696 
-705 VDVIELNRQIAEL
+705 
-718 TSQNQLLTT
+718 
-727 LRESGCVDPDIFISK
+727 
-742 SNKLTEQLRAVKQ
+742 
-755 AKSRI
+755 
-760 LNQDG
+760 
-765 DDTIPCTQELI
+765 
-776 TILKRGPETL
+776 
-786 HDFDGELFGQLID
+786 LFGTAGG
-799 KVIIESNTS
+799 K
-808 LRFRLKNG
+808 
-816 LELRESIERTVR
+816 

>member
-1 MKNPFRKKTLTP
+1 MKNPFHKKEISP
-13 REVFI
+13 RETFI
-18 RTFLDCIAPGVVK
+18 RSFLDCIAPGVVK
-31 FEVDHYIF
+31 FEVDYYIF

-142 TADSMEHLRQ
+142 TADSMGHLRQ

-180 CASPVGYNAL
+180 CASPVGYNDL

-280 EHELEELCDKL
+280 EHELEELCGKL

-304 INVLEVRCWNEDT
+304 INVLEVRYWNEDT
-317 EADESAPGA
+317 ETDEPAPEA

-345 AYKEFSDP
+345 AYKDFSDP
-353 QLDTIEIMLSK
+353 QLDTIEIMLSA
-364 LYQKWGI
+364 LYKKWGI

-378 QLKPEDY
+378 QLKPGDY
-385 PILSDLYALIN
+385 PVLSDLYALIN
-396 DELVNYRK
+396 NELVNYRNS
-404 GSLYTRELLQEVLL
+404 SLYTRELLQEVLL

-454 ARSLRN
+454 AKSLRN

-541 HQFLFNPGSID
+541 HQFLFNPGSIG

-561 LDEAEFELIRRARRG
+561 LDEAEFELIQHARRG
-576 ECLFKCGAERYHLKV
+576 ECLFKCGMERYHLEVK
-591 IAPDHI
+591 AP
-597 PQDWFER
+597 PY
-604 VQRLFKSR
+604 K
-612 EKTVSVE
+612 
-619 KTPFHGRIQCSCG
+619 
-632 AACRSKRSTSARYWL
+632 AA
-647 CMRHDGDEAACPI
+647 
-660 TQIPET
+660 
-666 QIQQAF
+666 
-672 LRLYYNLKHQ
+672 
-682 GSCILPDLIANLRS
+682 
-696 IRERKFLWS
+696 
-705 VDVIELNRQIAEL
+705 
-718 TSQNQLLTT
+718 
-727 LRESGCVDPDIFISK
+727 
-742 SNKLTEQLRAVKQ
+742 
-755 AKSRI
+755 
-760 LNQDG
+760 
-765 DDTIPCTQELI
+765 
-776 TILKRGPETL
+776 
-786 HDFDGELFGQLID
+786 LFGT
-799 KVIIESNTS
+799 KGG
-808 LRFRLKNG
+808 K
-816 LELRESIERTVR
+816 

>member
-1 MKNPFRKKTLTP
+1 MKNLFRKRTP
-13 REVFI
+13 TPQEVFI
-18 RTFLDCIAPGVVK
+18 RTYLDSIAPGVVK

-39 GNTYRCV
+39 GNTYRSV

-70 VTLRIYCRQVSP
+70 VTLRLYCRQVSP

-97 LDGSDP
+97 LDGADP

-142 TADSMEHLRQ
+142 TADSMERLRQ

-280 EHELEELCDKL
+280 EHELEELCGKL

-317 EADESAPGA
+317 EADESAPEA

-345 AYKEFSDP
+345 AYKDFSDP
-353 QLDTIEIMLSK
+353 QLDTIEIMLSA

-378 QLKPEDY
+378 RLMPEDY

-396 DELVNYRK
+396 DELVNYRN

-454 ARSLRN
+454 AKSLRN

-541 HQFLFNPGSID
+541 HQFLFNPGSIGK
-552 RRFYMDMLQ
+552 RFYMDMLQ
-561 LDEAEFELIRRARRG
+561 LDEAEFELIQHARRG
-576 ECLFKCGAERYHLKV
+576 ECLFKCGMERYHLEVK
-591 IAPDHI
+591 AP
-597 PQDWFER
+597 PY
-604 VQRLFKSR
+604 K
-612 EKTVSVE
+612 
-619 KTPFHGRIQCSCG
+619 
-632 AACRSKRSTSARYWL
+632 AA
-647 CMRHDGDEAACPI
+647 
-660 TQIPET
+660 
-666 QIQQAF
+666 
-672 LRLYYNLKHQ
+672 
-682 GSCILPDLIANLRS
+682 
-696 IRERKFLWS
+696 
-705 VDVIELNRQIAEL
+705 
-718 TSQNQLLTT
+718 
-727 LRESGCVDPDIFISK
+727 
-742 SNKLTEQLRAVKQ
+742 
-755 AKSRI
+755 
-760 LNQDG
+760 
-765 DDTIPCTQELI
+765 
-776 TILKRGPETL
+776 
-786 HDFDGELFGQLID
+786 LFGT
-799 KVIIESNTS
+799 KGG
-808 LRFRLKNG
+808 K
-816 LELRESIERTVR
+816 

>member
-1 MKNPFRKKTLTP
+1 MKDLFRKKPLTP

-18 RTFLDCIAPGVVK
+18 RTYLDSIAPGVVK

-39 GNTYRCV
+39 GSTYRCV

-57 SQAIL
+57 AQAIL

-142 TADSMEHLRQ
+142 TADSMERLRQ

-268 LEAGKSVVSLDA
+268 LEAGKSVISLDA
-280 EHELEELCDKL
+280 EHELEELCGNL
-291 GGCFIDLMAGEKR
+291 NGCFVDLMAGEKR
-304 INVLEVRCWNEDT
+304 INVLEVRYWNEDT
-317 EADESAPGA
+317 EADESAPEA

-345 AYKEFSDP
+345 AYKDFSDP
-353 QLDTIEIMLSK
+353 QLDTIEIMLSA
-364 LYQKWGI
+364 LYKKWDI

-378 QLKPEDY
+378 RLTPEDY

-396 DELVNYRK
+396 DELVNYRN

-418 GLHSLCVGAD
+418 GMHSLCVGAD

-454 ARSLRN
+454 AKSLRN

-503 LKRVRK
+503 LKRVRT

-541 HQFLFNPGSID
+541 HQFLFNPGSIG

-591 IAPDHI
+591 IAPDH
-597 PQDWFER
+597 
-604 VQRLFKSR
+604 K
-612 EKTVSVE
+612 
-619 KTPFHGRIQCSCG
+619 
-632 AACRSKRSTSARYWL
+632 
-647 CMRHDGDEAACPI
+647 
-660 TQIPET
+660 
-666 QIQQAF
+666 
-672 LRLYYNLKHQ
+672 
-682 GSCILPDLIANLRS
+682 
-696 IRERKFLWS
+696 
-705 VDVIELNRQIAEL
+705 
-718 TSQNQLLTT
+718 
-727 LRESGCVDPDIFISK
+727 
-742 SNKLTEQLRAVKQ
+742 AV
-755 AKSRI
+755 
-760 LNQDG
+760 
-765 DDTIPCTQELI
+765 
-776 TILKRGPETL
+776 
-786 HDFDGELFGQLID
+786 LFGTAGG
-799 KVIIESNTS
+799 K
-808 LRFRLKNG
+808 
-816 LELRESIERTVR
+816 

>member
-1 MKNPFRKKTLTP
+1 MKNPFHKKEISPQET
-13 REVFI
+13 FI
-18 RTFLDCIAPGVVK
+18 RSFLDCIAPGVVK

-103 NKLRQAVE
+103 NKLRQTVE

-142 TADSMEHLRQ
+142 TADSAEHLRQ

-280 EHELEELCDKL
+280 EHELEELCGKL

-317 EADESAPGA
+317 DMETDEYAPEA

-345 AYKEFSDP
+345 AYKDFSDP
-353 QLDTIEIMLSK
+353 QLDTIEIMLST
-364 LYQKWGI
+364 LYKKWGI

-378 QLKPEDY
+378 RLMSEDY

-454 ARSLRN
+454 AKSLRN

-482 ALDELY
+482 VLDELY

-509 RDSALMMASQN
+509 RDSALIMASQN

-541 HQFLFNPGSID
+541 HQFLFNPGSIGK
-552 RRFYMDMLQ
+552 RFYMDMLQ
-561 LDEAEFELIRRARRG
+561 LDEAEFELIQRARRG
-576 ECLFKCGAERYHLKV
+576 ECLYKCGMERYHLEVK
-591 IAPDHI
+591 APTH
-597 PQDWFER
+597 
-604 VQRLFKSR
+604 K
-612 EKTVSVE
+612 
-619 KTPFHGRIQCSCG
+619 
-632 AACRSKRSTSARYWL
+632 
-647 CMRHDGDEAACPI
+647 
-660 TQIPET
+660 
-666 QIQQAF
+666 
-672 LRLYYNLKHQ
+672 
-682 GSCILPDLIANLRS
+682 
-696 IRERKFLWS
+696 
-705 VDVIELNRQIAEL
+705 
-718 TSQNQLLTT
+718 
-727 LRESGCVDPDIFISK
+727 
-742 SNKLTEQLRAVKQ
+742 AV
-755 AKSRI
+755 
-760 LNQDG
+760 
-765 DDTIPCTQELI
+765 
-776 TILKRGPETL
+776 
-786 HDFDGELFGQLID
+786 LFG
-799 KVIIESNTS
+799 SAGG
-808 LRFRLKNG
+808 R
-816 LELRESIERTVR
+816 

>member
-1 MKNPFRKKTLTP
+1 MKNLFRKRTP
-13 REVFI
+13 TPQEVFI
-18 RTFLDCIAPGVVK
+18 RTYLDSIAPGVVK

-39 GNTYRCV
+39 GNTYRSV

-70 VTLRIYCRQVSP
+70 VTLRLYCRQVSP

-97 LDGSDP
+97 LDGADP

-142 TADSMEHLRQ
+142 TADSMERLRQ

-280 EHELEELCDKL
+280 EHELEELCGKL

-317 EADESAPGA
+317 EADESAPEA

-345 AYKEFSDP
+345 AYKDFSDP
-353 QLDTIEIMLSK
+353 QLDTIEIMLSA
-364 LYQKWGI
+364 LYKKWGI

-378 QLKPEDY
+378 QLKPGDY
-385 PILSDLYALIN
+385 PVLSDLYALIN
-396 DELVNYRK
+396 NELVNYRN

-454 ARSLRN
+454 AKSLRN

-488 LWLSNPVAIEYIRNC
+488 LWLSNPIAIEYIRNC
-503 LKRVRK
+503 LKRVWK

-541 HQFLFNPGSID
+541 HQFLFNPGSIGK
-552 RRFYMDMLQ
+552 RFYMDMLQ

-576 ECLFKCGAERYHLKV
+576 ECLFKCGMERYHLEVK
-591 IAPDHI
+591 AP
-597 PQDWFER
+597 PY
-604 VQRLFKSR
+604 K
-612 EKTVSVE
+612 
-619 KTPFHGRIQCSCG
+619 
-632 AACRSKRSTSARYWL
+632 AA
-647 CMRHDGDEAACPI
+647 
-660 TQIPET
+660 
-666 QIQQAF
+666 
-672 LRLYYNLKHQ
+672 
-682 GSCILPDLIANLRS
+682 
-696 IRERKFLWS
+696 
-705 VDVIELNRQIAEL
+705 
-718 TSQNQLLTT
+718 
-727 LRESGCVDPDIFISK
+727 
-742 SNKLTEQLRAVKQ
+742 
-755 AKSRI
+755 
-760 LNQDG
+760 
-765 DDTIPCTQELI
+765 
-776 TILKRGPETL
+776 
-786 HDFDGELFGQLID
+786 LFGT
-799 KVIIESNTS
+799 KGG
-808 LRFRLKNG
+808 K
-816 LELRESIERTVR
+816 

>member
-1 MKNPFRKKTLTP
+1 MKNPFHKKEISPQET
-13 REVFI
+13 FI
-18 RTFLDCIAPGVVK
+18 RSFLDCIAPGVVK

-142 TADSMEHLRQ
+142 TADSAEHLRQ

-280 EHELEELCDKL
+280 EHELEELCGKL

-304 INVLEVRCWNEDT
+304 INVLEVRYWDEDT
-317 EADESAPGA
+317 AADESAPEA

-345 AYKEFSDP
+345 AYKDFSDP

-364 LYQKWGI
+364 MYRKWGI

-378 QLKPEDY
+378 QLKPGDY
-385 PILSDLYALIN
+385 PVLSDLYALIN
-396 DELVNYRK
+396 NELVNYRN

-454 ARSLRN
+454 AKSLRN

-468 YMSDRLLTAGNTVA
+468 YMSDRLLKAGNTVA

-541 HQFLFNPGSID
+541 HQFLFNPGSIG

-591 IAPDHI
+591 IAPDH
-597 PQDWFER
+597 
-604 VQRLFKSR
+604 K
-612 EKTVSVE
+612 
-619 KTPFHGRIQCSCG
+619 
-632 AACRSKRSTSARYWL
+632 
-647 CMRHDGDEAACPI
+647 
-660 TQIPET
+660 
-666 QIQQAF
+666 
-672 LRLYYNLKHQ
+672 
-682 GSCILPDLIANLRS
+682 
-696 IRERKFLWS
+696 
-705 VDVIELNRQIAEL
+705 
-718 TSQNQLLTT
+718 
-727 LRESGCVDPDIFISK
+727 
-742 SNKLTEQLRAVKQ
+742 AV
-755 AKSRI
+755 
-760 LNQDG
+760 
-765 DDTIPCTQELI
+765 
-776 TILKRGPETL
+776 
-786 HDFDGELFGQLID
+786 LFGTAGG
-799 KVIIESNTS
+799 K
-808 LRFRLKNG
+808 
-816 LELRESIERTVR
+816 

>member
-1 MKNPFRKKTLTP
+1 MKNPFRKKEISP
-13 REVFI
+13 QEAFI
-18 RTFLDCIAPGVVK
+18 RSFLDCIAPGVVK

-39 GNTYRCV
+39 GNTYHCV

-142 TADSMEHLRQ
+142 TADSMEYLRQ

-227 GSNIVV
+227 GSNIAV

-268 LEAGKSVVSLDA
+268 LEAGKSVISLDA
-280 EHELEELCDKL
+280 EHELEELCGKL

-304 INVLEVRCWNEDT
+304 INVLEVRYWNEDT
-317 EADESAPGA
+317 EADESAPEA

-345 AYKEFSDP
+345 AYKGFSDP

-364 LYQKWGI
+364 MYRKWGI

-396 DELVNYRK
+396 NELVNYRN
-404 GSLYTRELLQEVLL
+404 GSLYTRELLQDVLL

-454 ARSLRN
+454 AKSLRN

-541 HQFLFNPGSID
+541 HQFLFNPGSIGK
-552 RRFYMDMLQ
+552 RFYMDMLQ

-591 IAPDHI
+591 IAPDH
-597 PQDWFER
+597 
-604 VQRLFKSR
+604 K
-612 EKTVSVE
+612 
-619 KTPFHGRIQCSCG
+619 
-632 AACRSKRSTSARYWL
+632 
-647 CMRHDGDEAACPI
+647 
-660 TQIPET
+660 
-666 QIQQAF
+666 
-672 LRLYYNLKHQ
+672 
-682 GSCILPDLIANLRS
+682 
-696 IRERKFLWS
+696 
-705 VDVIELNRQIAEL
+705 
-718 TSQNQLLTT
+718 
-727 LRESGCVDPDIFISK
+727 
-742 SNKLTEQLRAVKQ
+742 AV
-755 AKSRI
+755 
-760 LNQDG
+760 
-765 DDTIPCTQELI
+765 
-776 TILKRGPETL
+776 
-786 HDFDGELFGQLID
+786 LFGTAGG
-799 KVIIESNTS
+799 K
-808 LRFRLKNG
+808 
-816 LELRESIERTVR
+816 

>member
-1 MKNPFRKKTLTP
+1 MKNPFHKKEISP
-13 REVFI
+13 RETFI
-18 RTFLDCIAPGVVK
+18 RSFLDCIAPGVVK

-39 GNTYRCV
+39 GSTYRCV

-57 SQAIL
+57 AQAIL

-142 TADSMEHLRQ
+142 TADSAEHLRQ

-227 GSNIVV
+227 GSNIAV

-268 LEAGKSVVSLDA
+268 LETGKSVVSLDA
-280 EHELEELCDKL
+280 EHELEELCGKL
-291 GGCFIDLMAGEKR
+291 GGCFIDLMGGEKR
-304 INVLEVRCWNEDT
+304 INVLEVRYWNEDT
-317 EADESAPGA
+317 EADESAPEA

-345 AYKEFSDP
+345 AYKDFSDP

-364 LYQKWGI
+364 MYRKWGI

-378 QLKPEDY
+378 QLKPGDY
-385 PILSDLYALIN
+385 PVLSDLYALIN
-396 DELVNYRK
+396 NELVNYRN

-454 ARSLRN
+454 AKSLRN

-541 HQFLFNPGSID
+541 HQFLFNPGSIG

-561 LDEAEFELIRRARRG
+561 LDEAEFELIRRTRRG

-591 IAPDHI
+591 IAPDH
-597 PQDWFER
+597 
-604 VQRLFKSR
+604 K
-612 EKTVSVE
+612 
-619 KTPFHGRIQCSCG
+619 
-632 AACRSKRSTSARYWL
+632 
-647 CMRHDGDEAACPI
+647 
-660 TQIPET
+660 
-666 QIQQAF
+666 
-672 LRLYYNLKHQ
+672 
-682 GSCILPDLIANLRS
+682 
-696 IRERKFLWS
+696 
-705 VDVIELNRQIAEL
+705 
-718 TSQNQLLTT
+718 
-727 LRESGCVDPDIFISK
+727 
-742 SNKLTEQLRAVKQ
+742 AV
-755 AKSRI
+755 
-760 LNQDG
+760 
-765 DDTIPCTQELI
+765 
-776 TILKRGPETL
+776 
-786 HDFDGELFGQLID
+786 LFGTAGG
-799 KVIIESNTS
+799 K
-808 LRFRLKNG
+808 
-816 LELRESIERTVR
+816 

>member
-1 MKNPFRKKTLTP
+1 MKNPFHKKEISP
-13 REVFI
+13 RETFI
-18 RTFLDCIAPGVVK
+18 RSFLDCIAPGVVK

-142 TADSMEHLRQ
+142 TADSAEHLRQ

-268 LEAGKSVVSLDA
+268 LETGKSVVSLDA
-280 EHELEELCDKL
+280 EHELEDLCGKL

-317 EADESAPGA
+317 EADESAPEA

-345 AYKEFSDP
+345 AYKDFSDP
-353 QLDTIEIMLSK
+353 QLDTIEIMLSA

-378 QLKPEDY
+378 RLTPEDY

-396 DELVNYRK
+396 DELVNYRN

-454 ARSLRN
+454 AKSLRN

-541 HQFLFNPGSID
+541 HQFLFNPGSIG

-561 LDEAEFELIRRARRG
+561 LDEAEFELIQHARRG
-576 ECLFKCGAERYHLKV
+576 ECLFKCGMERYHLEVK
-591 IAPDHI
+591 AP
-597 PQDWFER
+597 PY
-604 VQRLFKSR
+604 K
-612 EKTVSVE
+612 
-619 KTPFHGRIQCSCG
+619 
-632 AACRSKRSTSARYWL
+632 AA
-647 CMRHDGDEAACPI
+647 
-660 TQIPET
+660 
-666 QIQQAF
+666 
-672 LRLYYNLKHQ
+672 
-682 GSCILPDLIANLRS
+682 
-696 IRERKFLWS
+696 
-705 VDVIELNRQIAEL
+705 
-718 TSQNQLLTT
+718 
-727 LRESGCVDPDIFISK
+727 
-742 SNKLTEQLRAVKQ
+742 
-755 AKSRI
+755 
-760 LNQDG
+760 
-765 DDTIPCTQELI
+765 
-776 TILKRGPETL
+776 
-786 HDFDGELFGQLID
+786 LFGT
-799 KVIIESNTS
+799 KGG
-808 LRFRLKNG
+808 K
-816 LELRESIERTVR
+816 

>member
-1 MKNPFRKKTLTP
+1 MKNPFHKKEISP
-13 REVFI
+13 QEAFI
-18 RTFLDCIAPGVVK
+18 RSFLDCIAPGVVK

-70 VTLRIYCRQVSP
+70 VTLRLYCRQVSP

-97 LDGSDP
+97 LDGADP

-142 TADSMEHLRQ
+142 TADSMEYLRQ

-206 YPFNYSGKT
+206 YPFNYSGKA

-268 LEAGKSVVSLDA
+268 LEAGKSVISLDA
-280 EHELEELCDKL
+280 EHELEELCGKL

-317 EADESAPGA
+317 EADESAPEA

-345 AYKEFSDP
+345 AYKDFSDP
-353 QLDTIEIMLSK
+353 QLDTIEIMLSA
-364 LYQKWGI
+364 LYKKWGI

-378 QLKPEDY
+378 QLKPGDY
-385 PILSDLYALIN
+385 PVLSDLYALIN

-488 LWLSNPVAIEYIRNC
+488 LWLSNPIAIEYIRNC

-541 HQFLFNPGSID
+541 HQFLFNPGSIGK
-552 RRFYMDMLQ
+552 RFYMDMLQ

-591 IAPDHI
+591 IAPDH
-597 PQDWFER
+597 
-604 VQRLFKSR
+604 K
-612 EKTVSVE
+612 
-619 KTPFHGRIQCSCG
+619 
-632 AACRSKRSTSARYWL
+632 
-647 CMRHDGDEAACPI
+647 
-660 TQIPET
+660 
-666 QIQQAF
+666 
-672 LRLYYNLKHQ
+672 
-682 GSCILPDLIANLRS
+682 
-696 IRERKFLWS
+696 
-705 VDVIELNRQIAEL
+705 
-718 TSQNQLLTT
+718 
-727 LRESGCVDPDIFISK
+727 
-742 SNKLTEQLRAVKQ
+742 AV
-755 AKSRI
+755 
-760 LNQDG
+760 
-765 DDTIPCTQELI
+765 
-776 TILKRGPETL
+776 
-786 HDFDGELFGQLID
+786 LFGTAGG
-799 KVIIESNTS
+799 K
-808 LRFRLKNG
+808 
-816 LELRESIERTVR
+816 